1 MCRQQSATDAPYSDD
16 SDADTFAAGFSP
28 EPDQNADGG
37 SIYEMYVSPTA
48 RARLL
53 ESGMGSEE
61 AEVIQEA
68 KSGYERWGW
77 GCSI

>member
-1 MCRQQSATDAPYSDD
+1 MCIQRSATDAPYSDD

-37 SIYEMYVSPTA
+37 SIYETYVSPNA
-48 RARLL
+48 RARPL

-61 AEVIQEA
+61 AEVIQEGE
-68 KSGYERWGW
+68 KR
-77 GCSI
+77 I